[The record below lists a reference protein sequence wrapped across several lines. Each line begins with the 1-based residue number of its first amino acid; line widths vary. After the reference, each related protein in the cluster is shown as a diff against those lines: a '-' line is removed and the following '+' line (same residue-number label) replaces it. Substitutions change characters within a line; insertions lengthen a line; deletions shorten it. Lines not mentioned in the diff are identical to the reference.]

1 LAAASISTVIGAN
14 GYIVTLSGGGDY
26 AMGYFDYLVE
36 ADLSGGSLNISL
48 PDARKVGNQIFSV
61 IRSVSALNTLT
72 VNTVLSQTIN
82 GGATAVVAGVL
93 FSVGMFISNGTNWRR
108 LVSVETNMTE
118 DSRPLTADGP
128 IIQKIISTLENQNST
143 LAIIQAEAKDNTKTL
158 QAMQLSS
165 VEAMT
170 KITQLVEFQKQT
182 QGVTERLAVT
192 ESRMAGLES
201 RIEGVTT
208 TIRWSVGIAVSA
220 FTASIGLV
228 LAFYAQVHK

>member
-1 LAAASISTVIGAN
+1 MAAASISTVIGAN

-108 LVSVETNMTE
+108 LV
-118 DSRPLTADGP
+118 
-128 IIQKIISTLENQNST
+128 
-143 LAIIQAEAKDNTKTL
+143 
-158 QAMQLSS
+158 
-165 VEAMT
+165 
-170 KITQLVEFQKQT
+170 
-182 QGVTERLAVT
+182 
-192 ESRMAGLES
+192 
-201 RIEGVTT
+201 
-208 TIRWSVGIAVSA
+208 
-220 FTASIGLV
+220 
-228 LAFYAQVHK
+228 